1 MNEELLCQSLFYKES
16 YFSFNQAF
24 LFLTLVRSV
33 SHISEKCFSPR
44 REVLLIK
51 VRSIFHLGEKL
62 SIVSHYSCSK
72 LQVL

>member
-33 SHISEKCFSPR
+33 
-44 REVLLIK
+44 
-51 VRSIFHLGEKL
+51 FHLGEEKKNKTQL
-62 SIVSHYSCSK
+62 YFFGRF
-72 LQVL
+72 